1 MSTATAELVTF
12 KMLDISTAHLTTQT
26 RAQMEQQNAE
36 GVLFYPKGPWGWF
49 TYVPSLADELTVGDE
64 APADLKQCIEFA
76 QRRGFDWIVFDCD
89 GAVITDLPLYEEV
102 ELPDQAE
109 TAAARVLAASYGRHL
124 QSSLR
129 CGVATAV
136 GSDGN
141 ILVSA
146 GGSQTMQVSPSFA
159 QAMVMQALPVKDLV

>member
-76 QRRGFDWIVFDCD
+76 QQRGFDWIVFDCD

-102 ELPDQAE
+102 ADDA
-109 TAAARVLAASYGRHL
+109 
-124 QSSLR
+124 
-129 CGVATAV
+129 GVAQLRPGDGDAGTSREGPGV
-136 GSDGN
+136 GHTKGPC
-141 ILVSA
+141 LHWR
-146 GGSQTMQVSPSFA
+146 
-159 QAMVMQALPVKDLV
+159 